1 MLLTCSHYVH
11 SCCGSDTLR
20 KQPCSSE
27 VGKQL
32 NLSLHS
38 HHLLA
43 LIIRPPWCELP
54 CEQAHLAQNES
65 HSLANRKEVME
76 ALLIEREH
84 VKWIVPATKCG
95 SWGADPSSAKTEG
108 ACGSRW
114 HFDWSLVGDPEPPDL
129 AKPCPDS
136 QKNGNWGNRLF
147 SDTKLWGHLI
157 RRESLWIVP
166 LIFWI
171 WVWISFTLWLISL
184 HVIQLL
190 MWRSTTIFCGCPF
203 LLHTRDT
210 QLSKDKCNG

>member
-1 MLLTCSHYVH
+1 MLTSVYTAPNAFNMLSSRTQLLWFWHPP
-11 SCCGSDTLR
+11 

-108 ACGSRW
+108 ACGSSW

-157 RRESLWIVP
+157 RRESL
-166 LIFWI
+166 
-171 WVWISFTLWLISL
+171 
-184 HVIQLL
+184 
-190 MWRSTTIFCGCPF
+190 MNSTTD
-203 LLHTRDT
+203 LLN
-210 QLSKDKCNG
+210 LSLN